1 MRLRSP
7 GLTFALA
14 GLALGAVLV
23 ALLPASVLFRSDHRH
38 AHADEATGERWACPM
53 MDYIGNR
60 PGNCPVCGM
69 EMTKVTAGE
78 LTREQRRRM
87 GVQLATVSE
96 GPAVAVIRAYGT
108 VRYDERTQ
116 QVVIPRVAGRVV
128 KRHPVALHEGTFAQA
143 GDPVVDL
150 YSPEVFAA
158 QGELAAAVRLGDRRT
173 VDALAARF
181 ERWNLRDVAEGI
193 INGNEPTDTITIRTP
208 FAGRVVVAV
217 DGGVDSADV
226 QLPQVGQEV
235 QADTVLLRLVDPDAY
250 MLIVQVPEARAHWVR
265 VGQPVQLAS
274 DVLGELPELGA
285 SIAWVSPVM
294 NTEIRTREVH
304 VHLKDAGRRLLPGD
318 LVNAR
323 IQAALTTD
331 LAAVDPGKPESAGR
345 FALIPKTAVLSTGV
359 RNVAWRVAER
369 QEDGSLRFE
378 LAPLALGPRIEDE
391 GGNDVYIVRAGLA
404 VGDEVATQGA
414 FLIDSQAQL
423 AGTPSLLYPQG
434 ALAPAVVH
442 QH

>member
-1 MRLRSP
+1 
-7 GLTFALA
+7 
-14 GLALGAVLV
+14 
-23 ALLPASVLFRSDHRH
+23 
-38 AHADEATGERWACPM
+38 
-53 MDYIGNR
+53 
-60 PGNCPVCGM
+60 
-69 EMTKVTAGE
+69 
-78 LTREQRRRM
+78 
-87 GVQLATVSE
+87 
-96 GPAVAVIRAYGT
+96 
-108 VRYDERTQ
+108 
-116 QVVIPRVAGRVV
+116 
-128 KRHPVALHEGTFAQA
+128 
-143 GDPVVDL
+143 
-150 YSPEVFAA
+150 
-158 QGELAAAVRLGDRRT
+158 
-173 VDALAARF
+173 
-181 ERWNLRDVAEGI
+181 
-193 INGNEPTDTITIRTP
+193 
-208 FAGRVVVAV
+208 
-217 DGGVDSADV
+217 
-226 QLPQVGQEV
+226 
-235 QADTVLLRLVDPDAY
+235 DAY

-404 VGDEVATQGA
+404 VGDEV
-414 FLIDSQAQL
+414 
-423 AGTPSLLYPQG
+423 
-434 ALAPAVVH
+434 
-442 QH
+442 